1 MISLKKKG
9 IQKSLRVLCML
20 LCFFTMT
27 AVRVSA
33 AEEHGQGQKGSLSV
47 VMQNRKTNT
56 KIPGGEVVLYQVA
69 EITSKET
76 EIQYEFTNG
85 FENCGLKLD
94 NLEDELLAEKLKA
107 EISTSTIGVTQTIGA
122 DGTAGFSDL
131 EEGIYLV
138 VQTKAANGYEMFAP
152 FLVSLPMRENG
163 QWKYQVEAMPKIEVS
178 VSGKPETPVKQPVST
193 PKLVSSG
200 NNLRLP
206 YTGQLIW
213 PVPVMA
219 IAGMLLF
226 AVGWSLRKDKK
237 TE

>member
-1 MISLKKKG
+1 MYAALLFCDDGCAGVRCRSTWSGAEGFPVCGDAESQNKHKNSGWRSCIVSGGRDYLKG
-9 IQKSLRVLCML
+9 DGNPN
-20 LCFFTMT
+20 
-27 AVRVSA
+27 A
-33 AEEHGQGQKGSLSV
+33 
-47 VMQNRKTNT
+47 
-56 KIPGGEVVLYQVA
+56 
-69 EITSKET
+69 
-76 EIQYEFTNG
+76 FTNG

-107 EISTSTIGVTQTIGA
+107 EIGASAVGVTQTIGA
-122 DGTAGFSDL
+122 DGMAGFSGL

-138 VQTKAANGYEMFAP
+138 VQTKAANGYEMFSP

-193 PKLVSSG
+193 PKPVSSG

>member
-1 MISLKKKG
+1 MKKKG

-20 LCFFTMT
+20 LCFFAMT

-33 AEEHGQGQKGSLSV
+33 AEAHGQGQKGSLSV

-76 EIQYEFTNG
+76 EIQYAFTNG

-107 EISTSTIGVTQTIGA
+107 EIGASTVGVAQTIGA
-122 DGTAGFSDL
+122 DGTAGFSGLD
-131 EEGIYLV
+131 
-138 VQTKAANGYEMFAP
+138 VQTKAANGYEMFSP

-193 PKLVSSG
+193 PKPVSSG

>member
-1 MISLKKKG
+1 MKKKG

-20 LCFFTMT
+20 LCFFAMT

-33 AEEHGQGQKGSLSV
+33 AEAHGQGQKGSLSV

-76 EIQYEFTNG
+76 EIQYAFTNG

-107 EISTSTIGVTQTIGA
+107 EIGASTVGVAQTIGA
-122 DGTAGFSDL
+122 DGTAGFSGL

-138 VQTKAANGYEMFAP
+138 VQTKAANGYEMFSP

-163 QWKYQVEAMPKIEVS
+163 QWKYQMEAMPKIEVS

-193 PKLVSSG
+193 PKPVSSG

>member
-1 MISLKKKG
+1 MKKKG

-20 LCFFTMT
+20 LCFFAMM

-33 AEEHGQGQKGSLSV
+33 AEEYGQGQKGSLSV
-47 VMQNRKTNT
+47 VMKNRKTNT

-69 EITSKET
+69 EFTSNET
-76 EIQYEFTNG
+76 EIQYTFTNG

-107 EISTSTIGVTQTIGA
+107 EINASTVGVAQTIGT
-122 DGTAGFSDL
+122 DGTAGFSGL
-131 EEGIYLV
+131 EEGVYLV
-138 VQTKAANGYEMFAP
+138 VQTKTAKGYEMFSP
-152 FLVSLPMRENG
+152 FLVSLPMMEDG

-178 VSGKPETPVKQPVST
+178 VSGKAETPLKRPVST
-193 PKLVSSG
+193 PKPAFSG

-206 YTGQLIW
+206 QTGQLIW
-213 PVPVMA
+213 PIPVMA

>member
-1 MISLKKKG
+1 MKKKG

-20 LCFFTMT
+20 LCFFAMT

-33 AEEHGQGQKGSLSV
+33 AEAHGQGQKGSLSV

-69 EITSKET
+69 EIT
-76 EIQYEFTNG
+76 YAFTNG

-107 EISTSTIGVTQTIGA
+107 EIGASTVGVAQTIGA
-122 DGTAGFSDL
+122 DGTAGFSGL

-138 VQTKAANGYEMFAP
+138 VQTKAANGYEMFSP

-193 PKLVSSG
+193 PKPVSSG

>member
-1 MISLKKKG
+1 MKKKG

-20 LCFFTMT
+20 LCFFAMT

-107 EISTSTIGVTQTIGA
+107 EIGASTVGVAQTIGA
-122 DGTAGFSDL
+122 DGMAGFSGL

-138 VQTKAANGYEMFAP
+138 VQTKAANGYEMFSP

-163 QWKYQVEAMPKIEVS
+163 QWKYQV
-178 VSGKPETPVKQPVST
+178 ST
-193 PKLVSSG
+193 PKTVSSG
-200 NNLRLP
+200 KNLRLP

>member
-1 MISLKKKG
+1 MKKKG

-20 LCFFTMT
+20 LCFFAMT

-76 EIQYEFTNG
+76 EIQYAFTNG

-107 EISTSTIGVTQTIGA
+107 ENFSST
-122 DGTAGFSDL
+122 
-131 EEGIYLV
+131 
-138 VQTKAANGYEMFAP
+138 
-152 FLVSLPMRENG
+152 
-163 QWKYQVEAMPKIEVS
+163 
-178 VSGKPETPVKQPVST
+178 
-193 PKLVSSG
+193 
-200 NNLRLP
+200 
-206 YTGQLIW
+206 
-213 PVPVMA
+213 
-219 IAGMLLF
+219 
-226 AVGWSLRKDKK
+226 
-237 TE
+237 